1 MAPAETPT
9 LIPLD
14 LTVDRYY
21 LAAVLRALLHSI
33 LFHRRFTSERP
44 VDVDID
50 ALNVTYARLEDVEV
64 ERAVDDKVRAFE
76 RLVDPMSGRNRG
88 QIAIMF
94 FARRPKKSWFST
106 SEEEVCWEQWALTI
120 SIRDALSERS
130 QLGSRRTLQT
140 DLVAALKTISE
151 VTNEQKEHV
160 PPIVNSDPFP
170 FQIMVSAHTDA
181 SWGSMFK
188 QMIASGGPWMSTV

>member
-1 MAPAETPT
+1 MAPEPPNV
-9 LIPLD
+9 IPLE

-21 LAAVLRALLHSI
+21 LSAVLKALLHSI

-64 ERAVDDKVRAFE
+64 ERAVEDKVRSFE
-76 RLVDPMSGRNRG
+76 RLVEPMSGRNRG

-94 FARRPKKSWFST
+94 FARRPKKSWFTT

-120 SIRDALSERS
+120 SIRDSLSERS

-140 DLVAALKTISE
+140 DLVAALTAIST
-151 VTNEQKEHV
+151 VTNEQKDHI
-160 PPIVNSDPFP
+160 PPLVSNDPFP
-170 FQIMVSAHTDA
+170 FQIMVSSHTDA
-181 SWGSMFK
+181 SWASMFK
-188 QMIASGGPWMSTV
+188 QMISSGGPWLSTT